1 VDSAHGVVL
10 TTALAA
16 LLCLPCV
23 VVAMMRSDDLASRRA
38 WVRRAR
44 IDRPLLRGLDRGLHR
59 AVPGVRPSPQL
70 DQVAAELQRL
80 HRQRTSGPTR
90 ESEKWLSA
98 VAAAY
103 DAWLQEACRCLAITH
118 HLARLDGID
127 RDLERIRVEAALT
140 AAGLRLPPT

>member
-1 VDSAHGVVL
+1 VVL

-23 VVAMMRSDDLASRRA
+23 VVVMMRSPELANRRA
-38 WVRRAR
+38 WLRRAR
-44 IDRPLLRGLDRGLHR
+44 ADRPLLRRMDGGIRH
-59 AVPGVRPSPQL
+59 AVAGHRPSPEL
-70 DQVAAELQRL
+70 DQVAAELRRL
-80 HRQRTSGPTR
+80 YRQRTSGPTR
-90 ESEKWLSA
+90 ESEKWLAA

-118 HLARLDGID
+118 HLAKLDGID

-140 AAGLRLPPT
+140 AAGLRLPPR